1 VKHFLSQLLFAK
13 IIEIDSGEKM
23 QKFVVL
29 LMLLISALSVSAWD
43 DAGHKISAYI
53 AWQRMSPEV
62 REKAVKIL
70 LSAPEDSDLSV
81 FYLQDSRS
89 EATKKR
95 ELFMIAA
102 TWADIVRDR
111 KFDVR
116 YKTYH
121 KGNWHY
127 SDTFWSN
134 NNGKFELLTGFEEG
148 GMATEK
154 LYEFDKVMR
163 DSTVADADKAI
174 ALAWILHL
182 GGDIHQPLHT
192 SARVTDLEPKGDQ
205 GGNLF
210 SLTPEGTVREK
221 SENLHWYWDS
231 ITGRNIPRKND
242 ACDTDYLLPIA
253 DAMMKK
259 YPFAKMQNKLALG
272 NFDEWQK
279 ESFAFNQ
286 TDVFSADLK
295 RYQMPSEKYKK
306 NALRVAQQQIT
317 LAGYRLGE
325 MMNQILGSNSA
336 SSNVNANA
344 QVCKII
350 RRVQYPVTK
359 TRSSDES
366 VKLEIGL
373 LNLCPANPGIVA
385 RPMYSTMDKD
395 GKVTVREYDVEK
407 VFKTEQEAREFA
419 ANNGITDIS
428 FQ

>member
-1 VKHFLSQLLFAK
+1 
-13 IIEIDSGEKM
+13 M
-23 QKFVVL
+23 QKFVVI

-95 ELFMIAA
+95 ELFMLAS

-116 YKTYH
+116 YKKYH

-127 SDTFWSN
+127 ADTFWSN
-134 NNGKFELLTGFEEG
+134 TNGKFEILSGFEEG
-148 GMATEK
+148 GLATEK
-154 LYEFDKVMR
+154 LYEFDKMMR
-163 DSTVADADKAI
+163 DSTVADVDKAI

-192 SARVTDLEPKGDQ
+192 SARVTELEPKGDQ

-210 SLTPEGTVREK
+210 SLTPEGTPREQ

-231 ITGRNIPRKND
+231 ILRQIMPRKND
-242 ACDTDYLLPIA
+242 ACDSDYLPPIA
-253 DAMMKK
+253 DAMIKK
-259 YPFAKMQNKLALG
+259 YPFTKMQKNLALG

-279 ESFAFNQ
+279 QSFKFNP

-295 RYQMPSEKYKK
+295 RYEMPSEKYKK
-306 NALRVAQQQIT
+306 NAFRISQEQLT
-317 LAGYRLGE
+317 MAGYRLGE
-325 MMNQILGSNSA
+325 MLNEILGSNSA
-336 SSNVNANA
+336 SPKANANA
-344 QVCKII
+344 QICKII

-359 TRSSDES
+359 TRSSENPQ
-366 VKLEIGL
+366 KTEIGL
-373 LNLCPANPGIVA
+373 LDLCPANPGMAA
-385 RPMYSTMDKD
+385 RPMYSMMDKD
-395 GKVTVREYDVEK
+395 GKVTMREYDVERI
-407 VFKTEQEAREFA
+407 FKTEQEAREFA
-419 ANNGITDIS
+419 AKNGITDIS
-428 FQ
+428 F

>member
-1 VKHFLSQLLFAK
+1 MKKSFVLLF
-13 IIEIDSGEKM
+13 
-23 QKFVVL
+23 
-29 LMLLISALSVSAWD
+29 LLISFNLSAFAWD
-43 DAGHKISAYI
+43 DAGHKISTYI
-53 AWQRMSPEV
+53 AWQRMSPDV

-89 EATKKR
+89 EAAKKR
-95 ELFMIAA
+95 ELFMLAS

-116 YKTYH
+116 YKKYH

-127 SDTFWSN
+127 ADTFWQT
-134 NNGKFELLTGFEEG
+134 NNGKFEELQGFEEG
-148 GMATEK
+148 GQATVK
-154 LYEFDKVMR
+154 LYEFDKMMR
-163 DSTVADADKAI
+163 DPAVSDADKAI

-192 SARVTDLEPKGDQ
+192 SARVTELEPKGDQ

-210 SLTPEGTVREK
+210 SLTPEGTPREK

-259 YPFAKMQNKLALG
+259 YPFAKVQSKLALG

-279 ESFAFNQ
+279 ESFAFNP
-286 TDVFSADLK
+286 TDVFSSDLK
-295 RYQMPSEKYKK
+295 RYEMPSEKYKK
-306 NALRVAQQQIT
+306 NALRVSQQQLT
-317 LAGYRLGE
+317 LAGYRMGE
-325 MMNQILGSNSA
+325 MLNQIFAGNGMASNKNTA
-336 SSNVNANA
+336 GE
-344 QVCKII
+344 VCRII

-359 TRSSDES
+359 PRSAENSQ
-366 VKLEIGL
+366 KMEIGL
-373 LNLCPANPGIVA
+373 LNLCPSGIAA
-385 RPMYSTMDKD
+385 RPMYSFMSN
-395 GKVTVREYDVEK
+395 GKVTMREYDVEK
-407 VFKTEQEAREFA
+407 VFKTEQEAREYA
-419 ANNGITDIS
+419 ARNGITDIS
-428 FQ
+428 F